1 LQFDILQRGPGWRG
15 SNAIRSIET
24 PRVHHAARRRG
35 GRVDRKKDM
44 IISGGENVYSVEI
57 ENVLSTHPAV
67 LECAVIGTPHETW
80 GEKGHN
86 VHWEA
91 PDQVWSF
98 VTESK

>member
-1 LQFDILQRGPGWRG
+1 
-15 SNAIRSIET
+15 
-24 PRVHHAARRRG
+24 
-35 GRVDRKKDM
+35 M

-67 LECAVIGTPHETW
+67 LECAVIGTPHE
-80 GEKGHN
+80 GREGHN

>member
-1 LQFDILQRGPGWRG
+1 MLFLSFEAREALG
-15 SNAIRSIET
+15 SEMA
-24 PRVHHAARRRG
+24 RVHHAARRRG

>member
-1 LQFDILQRGPGWRG
+1 
-15 SNAIRSIET
+15 
-24 PRVHHAARRRG
+24 
-35 GRVDRKKDM
+35 M
-44 IISGGENVYSVEI
+44 IISGGESVYSVEI

-67 LECAVIGTPHETW
+67 LECAVIGTPHETC